1 MSIARRIRSLLST
14 SPLERRLFVA
24 AILLTAFFRVA
35 LWVMP
40 FRRLIAWQGVP
51 GAESPD
57 VADPGSRPFREALH
71 RALQLTARYASGAA
85 TCYTLCLAGKW
96 LLRRKRLTSTLY
108 VGFRK
113 SEEGRY
119 EGHAWLRSYDAWIT
133 GGGSRSLYD
142 VHSYYS

>member
-1 MSIARRIRSLLST
+1 MSIARRIHSFLAT
-14 SPLERRLFVA
+14 SPLERRLFA
-24 AILLTAFFRVA
+24 AALLLTPLFRVA
-35 LWVMP
+35 LLVMP
-40 FRRLIAWQGVP
+40 FRRVIAWQGVP
-51 GAESPD
+51 GSDSPD
-57 VADPGSRPFREALH
+57 MPDTASRPYREALH
-71 RALQLTARYASGAA
+71 RGLQLTARYAPGIA

-96 LLRRKRLTSTLY
+96 LLRSKGLPSTLY

-113 SEEGRY
+113 TEDGRY